1 MHKIFQCES
10 YDTTQSCLSQN
21 AFYGNKHNP
30 TCEMCF
36 LSLCQ
41 FLDEN
46 VHFLIFWGAT
56 VQSPPFPPAPQLVRL
71 CVYIYVCIYIYIYD
85 SQIVHHN
92 PCFNLFIL
100 HNNSGG
106 FCCTWTSNSYLQ
118 CSTHHRNSILV
129 QFFGWLF
136 HALQTL
142 ANQWLSK

>member
-1 MHKIFQCES
+1 MNHTI
-10 YDTTQSCLSQN
+10 L
-21 AFYGNKHNP
+21 
-30 TCEMCF
+30 
-36 LSLCQ
+36 LSLVCPKMRFTEINIIQ
-41 FLDEN
+41 HVKCAFSHCVNFWTKTFTFLFFGGRLSN
-46 VHFLIFWGAT
+46 PPL
-56 VQSPPFPPAPQLVRL
+56 SPLLPSSCAYV
-71 CVYIYVCIYIYIYD
+71 CIYMCIYIYIYD